1 MLVDMKQLLTLAVAF
16 FLLPDLTMPAWAA
29 SRQNEVPDTAVD
41 EYLSD
46 DLKQYPDE
54 LYIPNPEELEQ
65 FKQTPLYKF
74 FDGMMDADEPEGGGS
89 PGGGGCGIN
98 KRLFENV

>member
-1 MLVDMKQLLTLAVAF
+1 MAFGSAVSGCIR
-16 FLLPDLTMPAWAA
+16 TT
-29 SRQNEVPDTAVD
+29 REVPDTAVD

-65 FKQTPLYKF
+65 FQQTPLYKF
-74 FDGMMDADEPEGGGS
+74 FDGMMDRDAPEDDGS